1 MTDLTVASTEFQT
14 RAGLYIER
22 AAKAPVFITK
32 HSRPVR
38 VLLDIDEYERL
49 KARDTRKA
57 YYAHELPDEWIEA
70 LQNATFDHLDPS
82 FDHLLDDPQP

>member
-1 MTDLTVASTEFQT
+1 MPDQTIVASTEFQT

-22 AAKAPVFITK
+22 AAKNPVFITK

-38 VLLDIDEYERL
+38 VLLDIEEYNRL

-57 YYAHELPDEWIEA
+57 YYAHELPDEVVEA
-70 LQNATFDHLDPS
+70 LKNSDLSHIDPKLD
-82 FDHLLDDPQP
+82 LLMD